1 MPEHTGNNYC
11 ENLGN
16 NLVWII
22 TWIDDTITF
31 IFSLTPLRISN
42 IQGHKPKIRDS
53 VYLGLFY

>member
-22 TWIDDTITF
+22 TWINNIITF
-31 IFSLTPLRISN
+31 VFSLKTMKR
-42 IQGHKPKIRDS
+42 HKPKIRDS
-53 VYLGLFY
+53 IYLGVFY

>member
-22 TWIDDTITF
+22 TWMDDIITF
-31 IFSLTPLRISN
+31 VFSLTPLRISN

-53 VYLGLFY
+53 IHL